1 MDSKNETAGA
11 RSTLR
16 RIVLSVI
23 VVAVVCYL
31 TAVIVFS

>member
-16 RIVLSVI
+16 HNVLSVI

-31 TAVIVFS
+31 TGVIVLS